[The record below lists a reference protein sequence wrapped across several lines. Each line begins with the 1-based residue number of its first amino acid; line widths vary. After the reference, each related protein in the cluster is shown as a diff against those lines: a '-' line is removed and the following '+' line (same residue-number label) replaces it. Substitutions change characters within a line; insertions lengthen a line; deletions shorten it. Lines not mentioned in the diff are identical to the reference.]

1 MVDIVN
7 LKQFRKR
14 RERDEREQEAG
25 AKRILFGR
33 TKGEKVR
40 EEKVKSAD
48 VKKLDGAKRERDES
62 ND

>member
-14 RERDEREQEAG
+14 RECDEREQEAG

>member
-1 MVDIVN
+1 MGDIVN

-33 TKGEKVR
+33 TKGEKTR
-40 EEKVKSAD
+40 EEKLKSAE

-62 ND
+62 ED